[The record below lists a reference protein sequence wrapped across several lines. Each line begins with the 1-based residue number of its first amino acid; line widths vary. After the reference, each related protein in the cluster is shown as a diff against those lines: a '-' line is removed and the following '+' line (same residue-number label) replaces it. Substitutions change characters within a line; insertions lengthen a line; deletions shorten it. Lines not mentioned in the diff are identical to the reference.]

1 MAFNLFRR
9 MSPEYA
15 LNETYADIKDD
26 GIVGLK
32 KHLTANALK
41 AIESVESVADLSSL
55 VIGSNP
61 TNLLI
66 GKMAEFEY
74 EVIDVLKGKET
85 AHCVVGFSY
94 EDSVKG
100 TIEINMIKEEK
111 EWRIDS
117 LKNAHFDKIE
127 LSED

>member
-85 AHCVVGFSY
+85 AH
-94 EDSVKG
+94 
-100 TIEINMIKEEK
+100 
-111 EWRIDS
+111 
-117 LKNAHFDKIE
+117 
-127 LSED
+127 LSSRAAGRSRSIRRTTRRVSCGLSS